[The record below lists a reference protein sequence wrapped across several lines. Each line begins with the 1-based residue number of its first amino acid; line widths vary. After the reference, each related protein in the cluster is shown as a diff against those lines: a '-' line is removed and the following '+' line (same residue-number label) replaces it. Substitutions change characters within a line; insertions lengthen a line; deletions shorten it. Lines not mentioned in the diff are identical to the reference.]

1 MLFRSRGMIQ
11 AVSLSQIR
19 DLMRRYG
26 FFPRK
31 KWGQNFLIDGN
42 ILNKIVTS
50 CNLNRD
56 TYVIEIGPGLGTLT
70 TKLAENS
77 RGVLAIDI
85 DRDLEVML
93 QEVLAEYTNVQLL
106 FANILDVNLEE
117 ELIKAFALPAV
128 QPYQVCANIP
138 YNITTPIIFYL
149 LEKCP
154 HLQSATLMMQKEVA
168 QRIMASP
175 GGKDYGLLTLT
186 TSYYADSEFMMN
198 VSRNCFYPRPEVD
211 SAVLRITPRQE
222 RIQVN
227 NEIVFKKLMR
237 SSFQKRRKTMLNIC
251 TDFSG
256 QDKNQMRAWLEQ
268 WGISP
273 WSRPENLSLDDFILL
288 ANNLPL
294 QEA

>member
-1 MLFRSRGMIQ
+1 MIP

-19 DLMRRYG
+19 DLMRRYE

-42 ILNKIVTS
+42 ILNKIVSS
-50 CNLNRD
+50 CDLNRD
-56 TYVIEIGPGLGTLT
+56 DYVVEIGPGLGTLT
-70 TKLAENS
+70 MELADNCK
-77 RGVLAIDI
+77 GVLAIDI
-85 DRDLEVML
+85 DRNLQVML
-93 QEVLAEYTNVQLL
+93 QEVLSGYNNVQLL
-106 FANILDVNLEE
+106 FANILEVNLEE
-117 ELIKAFALPAV
+117 ELVKAFALPTV

-186 TSYYADSEFMMN
+186 TSYYARSELLMN
-198 VSRNCFYPRPEVD
+198 VSHNCFYPRPEVD
-211 SAVLRITPRQE
+211 SAVLRITPRRE
-222 RIQVN
+222 KIKVN
-227 NEIVFKKLMR
+227 NEIVFKKLLR
-237 SSFQKRRKTMLNIC
+237 ASFQKRRKTMLNIC

-256 QDKNQMRAWLEQ
+256 QDKNQIQSWLEQ

-273 WSRPENLSLDDFILL
+273 LARPENLSLDDFVVL

>member
-1 MLFRSRGMIQ
+1 MIQ

-19 DLMRRYG
+19 DLMRRYE

-42 ILNKIVTS
+42 ILNKIVAS

-56 TYVIEIGPGLGTLT
+56 NYVVEIGPGLGTLT

-77 RGVLAIDI
+77 KGVLAIDI
-85 DRDLEVML
+85 DRDLQLML
-93 QEVLAEYTNVQLL
+93 QEVLTGYNNVQLL

-117 ELIKAFALPAV
+117 ELVKAFGLSTI

-168 QRIMASP
+168 QRIMANP

-186 TSYYADSEFMMN
+186 TSYYANSELIMN
-198 VSRNCFYPRPEVD
+198 VSRNCFYPRPEVN

-227 NEIVFKKLMR
+227 NEIIFKNLLR
-237 SSFQKRRKTMLNIC
+237 ASFQKRRKTMLNIC
-251 TDFSG
+251 TNFLG
-256 QDKNQMRAWLEQ
+256 QDKNQIQDWLEQ
-268 WGISP
+268 HGISP

>member
-1 MLFRSRGMIQ
+1 MIQ

-19 DLMRRYG
+19 DLMRRYE

-31 KWGQNFLIDGN
+31 RWGQNFLIDGN
-42 ILNKIVTS
+42 ILNKIIAS
-50 CNLNRD
+50 CDLNRD
-56 TYVIEIGPGLGTLT
+56 NYVVEIGPGLGTLT
-70 TKLAENS
+70 TELAENS
-77 RGVLAIDI
+77 KGVLAIDI
-85 DRDLEVML
+85 DRDLQLML
-93 QEVLAEYTNVQLL
+93 QEVLSGYNNVQLL
-106 FANILDVNLEE
+106 FANILDINLEE
-117 ELIKAFALPAV
+117 ELIKAFALPTI

-154 HLQSATLMMQKEVA
+154 HLQSAILMMQKEVA

-186 TSYYADSEFMMN
+186 TSYYANCELLMN

-222 RIQVN
+222 RIKVN
-227 NEIVFKKLMR
+227 NENVFKKLLR
-237 SSFQKRRKTMLNIC
+237 ISFQKRRKTILNIC
-251 TDFSG
+251 TEFSG
-256 QDKNQMRAWLEQ
+256 QDKNQIQGWLQ
-268 WGISP
+268 HWGISP
-273 WSRPENLSLDDFILL
+273 QARPENLSLDDFVLL

-294 QEA
+294 QED

>member
-1 MLFRSRGMIQ
+1 MRGMIQ

-42 ILNKIVTS
+42 ILNKIVAS

-77 RGVLAIDI
+77 KGVLAIDI
-85 DRDLEVML
+85 DRDLQIML

-117 ELIKAFALPAV
+117 ELVKAFALPTI

-175 GGKDYGLLTLT
+175 GVKDYGLLTLT
-186 TSYYADSEFMMN
+186 TSYYADSELMMN

-222 RIQVN
+222 LIQVN
-227 NEIVFKKLMR
+227 NEIVLKKLLR
-237 SSFQKRRKTMLNIC
+237 ASFQKRRKTILNIC
-251 TDFSG
+251 TEFSG
-256 QDKNQMRAWLEQ
+256 QDKNQIQAWLEQ

-273 WSRPENLSLDDFILL
+273 LSRPENLSLEDFVLL

>member
-1 MLFRSRGMIQ
+1 MRGMIQ

-19 DLMRRYG
+19 DLMCRYE

-42 ILNKIVTS
+42 ILNKIVSS
-50 CNLNRD
+50 CDLNQD
-56 TYVIEIGPGLGTLT
+56 NYVIEIGPGLGALT
-70 TKLAENS
+70 MKLAKTS
-77 RGVLAIDI
+77 RGVLAIEI
-85 DRDLEVML
+85 DRDLQVML
-93 QEVLAEYTNVQLL
+93 QEVLAGYNNVRLL
-106 FANILDVNLEE
+106 FANILEVNLEE
-117 ELIKAFALPAV
+117 ELIKAFALPTV

-149 LEKCP
+149 LEKCS
-154 HLQSATLMMQKEVA
+154 HLQSATLVMQKEVA

-186 TSYYADSEFMMN
+186 TSYYASSELLMN

-211 SAVLRITPRQE
+211 SAVLRITPRRE
-222 RIQVN
+222 KIKVN
-227 NEIVFKKLMR
+227 DELVFKNLLR
-237 SSFQKRRKTMLNIC
+237 ASFQKRRKTILNIY
-251 TDFSG
+251 TEFSG
-256 QDKNQMRAWLEQ
+256 QDKNQIQGLLQQ

-273 WSRPENLSLDDFILL
+273 QARPENLSLDDFVLL

-294 QEA
+294 QEV

>member
-1 MLFRSRGMIQ
+1 MIQ

-19 DLMRRYG
+19 DLMCRYE

-42 ILNKIVTS
+42 ILNKIVSS
-50 CNLNRD
+50 CDLNQD
-56 TYVIEIGPGLGTLT
+56 NYVIEIGPGLGALT
-70 TKLAENS
+70 MKLAKTS
-77 RGVLAIDI
+77 RGVLAIEI
-85 DRDLEVML
+85 DRDLQVML
-93 QEVLAEYTNVQLL
+93 QEVLAGYNNVRLL
-106 FANILDVNLEE
+106 FANILEVNLEE
-117 ELIKAFALPAV
+117 ELIKAFALPTV

-149 LEKCP
+149 LEKCS

-186 TSYYADSEFMMN
+186 TSYYASSELLMN

-211 SAVLRITPRQE
+211 SAVLRITPRRE
-222 RIQVN
+222 KIKVN
-227 NEIVFKKLMR
+227 DELVFKNLLR
-237 SSFQKRRKTMLNIC
+237 ASFQKRRKTILNIY
-251 TDFSG
+251 TEFSG
-256 QDKNQMRAWLEQ
+256 QDKNQIQGLLQQ

-273 WSRPENLSLDDFILL
+273 QARPENLSLDDFVLL

-294 QEA
+294 QEV